1 MNSNSLTSPSALY
14 RTFLWSSR
22 RSADLSSMRTIS
34 ENPERIAECAKGD
47 GVPVKRMV
55 ETDIFPDSIMS
66 RT

>member
-1 MNSNSLTSPSALY
+1 
-14 RTFLWSSR
+14 
-22 RSADLSSMRTIS
+22 MRTMS

-55 ETDIFPDSIMS
+55 ETDTFPDSIMS